1 MRIAQTKPESVDKSS
16 VLRKR
21 PEKANEF
28 DNYLVQEFSIG
39 EDAERRQGETFRDEY
54 SRFVGLLAPR
64 RLCESRGVVCAIRN
78 GGDC

>member
-1 MRIAQTKPESVDKSS
+1 MRIAQTKPESVDKST

-28 DNYLVQEFSIG
+28 INYLGQEFSVG
-39 EDAERRQGETFRDEY
+39 EDAERRQGETFRDEHG
-54 SRFVGLLAPR
+54 RFVGLLAPR
-64 RLCESRGVVCAIRN
+64 RLCESRGMVCAIRN